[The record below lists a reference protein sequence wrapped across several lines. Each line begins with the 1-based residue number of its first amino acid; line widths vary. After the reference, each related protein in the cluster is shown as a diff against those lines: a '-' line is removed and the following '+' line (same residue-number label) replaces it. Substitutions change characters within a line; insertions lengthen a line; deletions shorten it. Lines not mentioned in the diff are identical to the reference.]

1 MMSVFSILFNTT
13 SNLYLKGCY
22 IFFLSIGGVT
32 QDVVINLAAIDCF
45 KGENMAM
52 WLQSLHSSLYW
63 ISITFFRFALA
74 VVPGPPSAKVRN
86 LAIIGILTTF
96 LSVILIFHVHVEFG
110 LIFTSILYGLTDS
123 VLFPLL
129 LTVPE

>member
-1 MMSVFSILFNTT
+1 MYLIASGFLFAVGQETSYGGWISSYTVLYGFSTKEHATF
-13 SNLYLKGCY
+13 Y
-22 IFFLSIGGVT
+22 
-32 QDVVINLAAIDCF
+32 
-45 KGENMAM
+45 
-52 WLQSLHSSLYW
+52 SSLYW